1 MIPVLPLA
9 YLPPVEYIAWLLQQ
23 KTVYFNSS
31 DHFQKQTYRN
41 RCVIL
46 GANGILKLSIPIVHQ
61 SGKAHQKGTEVSI
74 FNEVSW
80 QKQHWKSISIAYRS
94 APFFEFYEDDL
105 KPHYE
110 TLNPNLWDWNF
121 ELLEKIMHM
130 LNLPLSFKVVNFN
143 PQQHNRMEHLLN
155 AKVIPQKDFPSYTQV
170 FSDRLGFHSN
180 LSIIDLLFNLGPQS
194 ESYLR
199 AIPTVI

>member
-9 YLPPVEYIAWLLQQ
+9 YLPPVEYMAWLLQQ
-23 KTVYFNSS
+23 KTVYFNNT

-46 GANGILKLSIPIVHQ
+46 GANGTLKLSVPIVHQ
-61 SGKAHQKGTEVSI
+61 SGKTHQKENEVCI
-74 FNEVSW
+74 FNEVRW

-105 KPHYE
+105 KPHFE
-110 TLNPNLWDWNF
+110 TPSQNLWDWNF
-121 ELLEKIMHM
+121 LLLEKITH
-130 LNLPLSFKVVNFN
+130 LLDLSLSYKFVNFK
-143 PQQHNRMEHLLN
+143 PGQHKRMEHLLN
-155 AKVIPQKDFPSYTQV
+155 AKVKHPKDFPSYTQV
-170 FSDRLGFHSN
+170 FSDRLGFKSN
-180 LSIIDLLFNLGPQS
+180 LSVIDLLFNLGPQS

-199 AIPTVI
+199 AIPTII